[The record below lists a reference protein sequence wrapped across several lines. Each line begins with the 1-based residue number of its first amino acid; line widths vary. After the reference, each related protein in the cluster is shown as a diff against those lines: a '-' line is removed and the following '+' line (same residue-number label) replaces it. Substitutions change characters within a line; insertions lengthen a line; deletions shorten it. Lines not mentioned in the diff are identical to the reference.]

1 KSKKDAEKVVVKT
14 DKKIENLSLQESAE
28 DMVEIP
34 IILVADVLGTID
46 AIEHELEKLENERV
60 KIRIIKKSVGSISED
75 DIKTASGKSG
85 TLVVGFNTKA
95 DNPATT
101 LANRLGIE
109 IKVFNVI
116 YKIGE
121 WLSEVIK
128 ENTPKIQVEEKTGS
142 AKILKIFSKVKDK
155 QVLGGKV
162 TEGELSVK
170 EKVNILRRGE
180 EVGKGEIVNLQQS
193 KANVKEIKGEGEFG
207 AQIQARVE
215 IAIGDTIE
223 GFIVREK

>member
-1 KSKKDAEKVVVKT
+1 
-14 DKKIENLSLQESAE
+14 
-28 DMVEIP
+28 M
-34 IILVADVLGTID
+34 
-46 AIEHELEKLENERV
+46 
-60 KIRIIKKSVGSISED
+60 
-75 DIKTASGKSG
+75 
-85 TLVVGFNTKA
+85 
-95 DNPATT
+95 
-101 LANRLGIE
+101 
-109 IKVFNVI
+109 
-116 YKIGE
+116 
-121 WLSEVIK
+121 SEVIK